1 MCSGDMVD
9 VTSQMVKELREKTGA
24 GMLDCKKALVESSG
38 NVEHAIDYLRKKGL
52 KDIGKRADRTAGE
65 GVIASYIHTGS
76 RIGVMLE
83 MNCETDF
90 VARGE
95 EFQALARKIAMHVA
109 WAKPRCV
116 DREDVS
122 DEVLTREQEV
132 YRSQLTPNQIA
143 QENVANKIIAENL
156 QKFYEE
162 NCLLEQVDA
171 LDTSAKRRIG
181 DLLIDLSAKVGEK
194 ILVRRFVRYEVGG
207 E

>member
-1 MCSGDMVD
+1 
-9 VTSQMVKELREKTGA
+9 
-24 GMLDCKKALVESSG
+24 MLDCKKALVESGG
-38 NVEHAIDYLRKKGL
+38 NLEQAIDYLRKKGL
-52 KDIGKRADRTAGE
+52 KDIGKRADRTTGE

-116 DREDVS
+116 AREDVS
-122 DEVLTREQEV
+122 AEVLAREQEV
-132 YRSQLTPNQIA
+132 YRSQLTPNEKA
-143 QENVANKIIAENL
+143 QENEANKIIAENL
-156 QKFYEE
+156 EKFYEE

-181 DLLIDLSAKVGEK
+181 DLLTDLSAKVGEK

-207 E
+207 D